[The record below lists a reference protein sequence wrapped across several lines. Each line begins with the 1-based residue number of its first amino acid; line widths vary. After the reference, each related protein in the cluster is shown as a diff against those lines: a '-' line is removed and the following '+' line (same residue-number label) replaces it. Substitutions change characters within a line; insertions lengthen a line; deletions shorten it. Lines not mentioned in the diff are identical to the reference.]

1 MAAYVLL
8 ALHPL
13 LLQSLSIDCPFAFV
27 VVRLWGSGGVCGE
40 ATN

>member
-1 MAAYVLL
+1 MATYVLL

-13 LLQSLSIDCPFAFV
+13 LLQSLSIVRLLLWLCGLWFV
-27 VVRLWGSGGVCGE
+27 VQKNE